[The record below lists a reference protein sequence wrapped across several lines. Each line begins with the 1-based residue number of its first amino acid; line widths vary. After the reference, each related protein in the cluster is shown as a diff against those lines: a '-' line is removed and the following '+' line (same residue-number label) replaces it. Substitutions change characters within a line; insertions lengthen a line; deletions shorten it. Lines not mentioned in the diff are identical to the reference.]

1 MRMSLNYIIDLEN
14 KAHYLIYIMQLSE
27 LLNEL
32 KEIDDNIKSINEKL
46 KVKRD
51 RRKQLSDAIISY
63 MKKNSLSNLEN
74 KNKTCSFVLKTT
86 KSFTTISQK
95 LIKDALYKKLKKNEA
110 DDIISSILK
119 ERKESNEDNLVIKLN
134 K

>member
-95 LIKDALYKKLKKNEA
+95 LIKDALYKKLKKNEV
-110 DDIISSILK
+110 DDIINSILK

>member
-1 MRMSLNYIIDLEN
+1 
-14 KAHYLIYIMQLSE
+14 MQLSE

-32 KEIDDNIKSINEKL
+32 KQIDDNIKSVNETLKL
-46 KVKRD
+46 KRD
-51 RRKQLSDAIISY
+51 RRKQLSDAIINY
-63 MKKNSLSNLEN
+63 MKKNKLNNLEN
-74 KNKTCSFVLKTT
+74 KNKSCSFVLKTT

>member
-1 MRMSLNYIIDLEN
+1 
-14 KAHYLIYIMQLSE
+14 MQLSE

-32 KEIDDNIKSINEKL
+32 KELDDNIKLYNEKL

-63 MKKNSLSNLEN
+63 MKKNSLNNLEN
-74 KNKTCSFVLKTT
+74 KNKTFSLVLKNT

-119 ERKESNEDNLVIKLN
+119 ERKETNEDSLVIKLN

>member
-1 MRMSLNYIIDLEN
+1 
-14 KAHYLIYIMQLSE
+14 MQLSE

>member
-1 MRMSLNYIIDLEN
+1 MCMSLSYIIGLKN
-14 KAHYLIYIMQLSE
+14 KTYKYIMQLSE

-32 KEIDDNIKSINEKL
+32 KDLDDTIKSINEKL

-51 RRKQLSDAIISY
+51 RRKQLSDAIINY
-63 MKKNSLSNLEN
+63 MKKNSLNNLEN
-74 KNKTCSFVLKTT
+74 KNKTASFILKNSKT
-86 KSFTTISQK
+86 FTTISQK

-110 DDIISSILK
+110 DDIISSILN
-119 ERKESNEDNLVIKLN
+119 ERKESNEDNLLIKLN

>member
-1 MRMSLNYIIDLEN
+1 MCMSLSYIIGLKN
-14 KAHYLIYIMQLSE
+14 KTYKYIMQLSE

-32 KEIDDNIKSINEKL
+32 KDLDDNIKSINEKL

-51 RRKQLSDAIISY
+51 RRKQLSDAIINY
-63 MKKNSLSNLEN
+63 MKKNSLNNLEN
-74 KNKTCSFVLKTT
+74 KNKTCSFILKNSKT
-86 KSFTTISQK
+86 FTTISQK

-110 DDIISSILK
+110 DDIINSILK
-119 ERKESNEDNLVIKLN
+119 ERKETNEDNLLIKLN

>member
-1 MRMSLNYIIDLEN
+1 
-14 KAHYLIYIMQLSE
+14 MQLSE

-32 KEIDDNIKSINEKL
+32 KDLDDTIKSINEKL

-51 RRKQLSDAIISY
+51 RRKQLSDAIINY
-63 MKKNSLSNLEN
+63 MKKNSLNNLEN
-74 KNKTCSFVLKTT
+74 KNKTASFILKNSKT
-86 KSFTTISQK
+86 FTTISQK

-110 DDIISSILK
+110 DDIISSILN
-119 ERKESNEDNLVIKLN
+119 ERKESNEDNLLIKLN